1 MRHCT
6 MGDHEQVH
14 QDEPQDEEQYVDD
27 FNPSWRFHA
36 AFAALA
42 FTNLL
47 AALDATMLSV
57 AIPVRAL
64 VYTRERLILND
75 EIRRQ
80 LLKACAA
87 LQSKHSGLGPPSF

>member
-1 MRHCT
+1 
-6 MGDHEQVH
+6 MGDNEQIH
-14 QDEPQDEEQYVDD
+14 RDEPQGEEEYVDD

-57 AIPVRAL
+57 AIPVRVL
-64 VYTRERLILND
+64 VCTRECLILND
-75 EIRRQ
+75 KIRRQ
-80 LLKACAA
+80 SLKACTA
-87 LQSKHSGLGPPSF
+87 LQSKHSGLGLPSF